1 MRISKEKGYLCD
13 IETINTMIEIK
24 GIDPKMIAN
33 NLEPFEPTHP
43 GELLKD
49 EIECRGVS
57 QKQLAADMGV
67 SYTVL
72 NDIVNGKRPVNTE
85 FALLCEKAMGIPAYM
100 LLRLQ
105 TDYDMIMTKRDKSFL
120 ERLANVRKIAA
131 VL

>member
-1 MRISKEKGYLCD
+1 MV
-13 IETINTMIEIK
+13 TVK

-43 GELLKD
+43 GEVLKD
-49 EIECRGVS
+49 EIECRGIS
-57 QKQLAADMGV
+57 QKELSRQTGIP
-67 SYTVL
+67 YTALNEVL
-72 NDIVNGKRPVNTE
+72 NCKRPVNTK

-105 TDYDMIMTKRDKSFL
+105 ADYDMITTKRDKSFL
-120 ERLANVRKIAA
+120 KRLANVRKIAA

>member
-1 MRISKEKGYLCD
+1 
-13 IETINTMIEIK
+13 MIEIK

-43 GELLKD
+43 GELLKE
-49 EIECRGVS
+49 EIEYRKLS

-72 NDIVNGKRPVNTE
+72 NDIVNCKRPVNTK
-85 FALLCEKAMGIPAYM
+85 FALLCEKALGLPAYV

-105 TDYDMIMTKRDKSFL
+105 ADYDMIKTKRDKSFI
-120 ERLANVRKIAA
+120 ERLAKVRTRQEQLLPGVQSAS
-131 VL
+131 V

>member
-1 MRISKEKGYLCD
+1 
-13 IETINTMIEIK
+13 MITVK
-24 GIDPKMIAN
+24 GIDPNMIAN
-33 NLEPFEPTHP
+33 NLEPYEPTHP

-49 EIECRGVS
+49 EIECRGLS

-72 NDIVNGKRPVNTE
+72 NDIVNCKRPVNTK

-105 TDYDMIMTKRDKSFL
+105 ADYDMITTKRDKSFL

>member
-1 MRISKEKGYLCD
+1 
-13 IETINTMIEIK
+13 
-24 GIDPKMIAN
+24 MIAN

-43 GELLKD
+43 GELLRE

-57 QKQLAADMGV
+57 QRQLAADMGV

-72 NDIVNGKRPVNTE
+72 NDIVNGKRPVNTK
-85 FALLCEKAMGIPAYM
+85 FALLCERATGIPAYM

-105 TDYDMIMTKRDKSFL
+105 ADYDMITIKRDKSFSK
-120 ERLANVRKIAA
+120 RLSCVRRIAA